1 MNSGKIAVRYA
12 KALYEL
18 AKERDTVDVVYSDI
32 QLIHNTFHEF
42 SQIRETMLNPVL
54 PLNSKRAI
62 LKSLF
67 QDKVSADTNRFID
80 IVVDNDRC
88 EFIERILNRFV
99 IIVREAKGIKDV
111 EFVTAS
117 PVDDDT
123 KHKIISAI
131 SEQYKAQIELKETVN
146 PDIIGGFV
154 LRVDDKMIDSSISSE
169 LKTIR
174 RELLKTNVN

>member
-18 AKERDTVDVVYSDI
+18 AKERDIVDVVYSDI
-32 QLIHNTFHEF
+32 QLIHNTFKEYK
-42 SQIRETMLNPVL
+42 QIRETMHNPVL
-54 PLNSKRAI
+54 PLTNKAAI

-67 QDKVSADTNRFID
+67 QDKISADTEKFITI
-80 IVVDNDRC
+80 IVENDRC
-88 EFIERILNRFV
+88 EFIERILYKFFD
-99 IIVREAKGIKDV
+99 IVREARGIKEV
-111 EFVTAS
+111 EFITAS
-117 PVDDDT
+117 PVDDNTRD
-123 KHKIISAI
+123 KITTII

-169 LKTIR
+169 LKMIR